1 MLLNVKQR
9 LLLLNIIPDEGNYD
23 TLKIVRDQQ
32 NLLSFN
38 EEELKRL
45 KIVREGEMYQWD
57 EAADEP
63 VDISIGEMA
72 FNVIKTAL
80 RRLNDEGKLQ
90 MEFLPL
96 YEYFVEG
103 EDWLPDVTTPGPE
116 ATSGDGIE
124 PTPIKQPE
132 SRTTKETI
140 GSRPAAEGAK
150 D

>member
-9 LLLLNIIPDEGNYD
+9 LLLLNIIPDEGSYD

-57 EAADEP
+57 ETADEP
-63 VDISIGEMA
+63 VDISIGEMS
-72 FNVIKTAL
+72 FNVIKMAL
-80 RRLNDEGKLQ
+80 RRLNEEGKLQ

-96 YEYFVEG
+96 YEHFVEG
-103 EDWLPDVTTPGPE
+103 EDWPPQE
-116 ATSGDGIE
+116 ATDTKKVASDNEHPTEE
-124 PTPIKQPE
+124 PVPI
-132 SRTTKETI
+132 RTTKDVV
-140 GSRPAAEGAK
+140 GSSPSAEGADPK
-150 D
+150 S